1 MADEAKKKE
10 KGKLATWLNT
20 KVDELKIK
28 ILSKSACAAC
38 HVKSACTMSDM
49 TEKILTIPKPQNR
62 DFQLMQRVNVSMKVS
77 QGNKAAI
84 LGYLLPFALM
94 MAVLFTLIGCGLGE
108 GLSALCSLAAL
119 IPYYIMLYLRRDKLK
134 KQFDYEIE

>member
-1 MADEAKKKE
+1 MSNETISHEGIITEIGD
-10 KGKLATWLNT
+10 
-20 KVDELKIK
+20 DELKIK

-38 HVKSACTMSDM
+38 HAKSACTMSDM
-49 TEKILTIPKPQNR
+49 AEKILTVPKPQNR

-108 GLSALCSLAAL
+108 GLSALCCLAAL
-119 IPYYIMLYLRRDKLK
+119 IPYYIILYLRRDKLK

>member
-1 MADEAKKKE
+1 
-10 KGKLATWLNT
+10 
-20 KVDELKIK
+20 
-28 ILSKSACAAC
+28 
-38 HVKSACTMSDM
+38 MSDM
-49 TEKILTIPKPQNR
+49 AEKILTIPKPQNR

-108 GLSALCSLAAL
+108 GLSALCSIAAL
-119 IPYYIMLYLRRDKLK
+119 IPYYIILYLRRDNLK

>member
-1 MADEAKKKE
+1 MNNETITHEGIITKIGDEVLE
-10 KGKLATWLNT
+10 
-20 KVDELKIK
+20 IR

-38 HVKSACTMSDM
+38 HAQSACSMSDM
-49 TEKILTIPKPQNR
+49 KEKILTVPRPKNH
-62 DFQLMQRVNVSMKVS
+62 DFQLMQKVNVKMKVS

-84 LGYLLPFALM
+84 LGYLLPFILM

-108 GLSALCSLAAL
+108 GLSALCSIAAL
-119 IPYYIMLYLRRDKLK
+119 IPYYIILYMRRDKLK

>member
-1 MADEAKKKE
+1 MSNETISHEGIITEIGD
-10 KGKLATWLNT
+10 
-20 KVDELKIK
+20 DELKIK

-38 HVKSACTMSDM
+38 HAKSACTMSDM
-49 TEKILTIPKPQNR
+49 AEKILTVPKPQNR

-119 IPYYIMLYLRRDKLK
+119 ILYYIILYLRRDKLK

>member
-1 MADEAKKKE
+1 MSNETISHEGVITEIND
-10 KGKLATWLNT
+10 
-20 KVDELKIK
+20 DELKIK

-38 HVKSACTMSDM
+38 HAKSACTMSDM
-49 TEKILTIPKPQNR
+49 AEKILTVPKPQNR

-84 LGYLLPFALM
+84 LGYLLPFILM

-119 IPYYIMLYLRRDKLK
+119 IPYYIILYLRRDKLK

>member
-1 MADEAKKKE
+1 MSNETISHEGIITEIGD
-10 KGKLATWLNT
+10 
-20 KVDELKIK
+20 DELKIK

-38 HVKSACTMSDM
+38 HAKSACTMSDM
-49 TEKILTIPKPQNR
+49 AEKILTVPKPQNR

-84 LGYLLPFALM
+84 LGYLLPFILM

-108 GLSALCSLAAL
+108 GLSALCSIAAL
-119 IPYYIMLYLRRDKLK
+119 IPYYIILYLRRDKLK
-134 KQFDYEIE
+134 KQFEYEIE

>member
-1 MADEAKKKE
+1 MSNETISHEGIITEIGD
-10 KGKLATWLNT
+10 
-20 KVDELKIK
+20 DELKIK

-38 HVKSACTMSDM
+38 HAKSACTMSDM
-49 TEKILTIPKPQNR
+49 AEKILTVPKPQNR
-62 DFQLMQRVNVSMKVS
+62 DFQLMPRVNVSMKVS
-77 QGNKAAI
+77 QGNKAAF

-94 MAVLFTLIGCGLGE
+94 MAVLFSLIGCGLGE

-119 IPYYIMLYLRRDKLK
+119 IPYYIILYLRRDKLK

>member
-1 MADEAKKKE
+1 MSNETISHEGIITEIGDE
-10 KGKLATWLNT
+10 
-20 KVDELKIK
+20 ELKIK

-38 HVKSACTMSDM
+38 HAKSACTMSDM
-49 TEKILTIPKPQNR
+49 AEKILTIPKPQNR

-134 KQFDYEIE
+134 KQFDYEIK

>member
-1 MADEAKKKE
+1 MSNETISHEGIITEIGD
-10 KGKLATWLNT
+10 
-20 KVDELKIK
+20 DELKIK

-38 HVKSACTMSDM
+38 HAKSACTMSDM
-49 TEKILTIPKPQNR
+49 AEKILTIPKPQNR

-94 MAVLFTLIGCGLGE
+94 MAVLFSLIGCGLGE

-119 IPYYIMLYLRRDKLK
+119 IPYYIILYLRRDKLK

>member
-1 MADEAKKKE
+1 MSNETISHEGIITEIGD
-10 KGKLATWLNT
+10 
-20 KVDELKIK
+20 DELKIK

-38 HVKSACTMSDM
+38 HAKSACTMSDM
-49 TEKILTIPKPQNR
+49 AEKILTVPKPQNR

-94 MAVLFTLIGCGLGE
+94 MAVLFSLIGCGLGE

-119 IPYYIMLYLRRDKLK
+119 IPYYIILYLRRDKLK

>member
-1 MADEAKKKE
+1 MSNETISHEGIITEIGD
-10 KGKLATWLNT
+10 
-20 KVDELKIK
+20 DELKIK

-38 HVKSACTMSDM
+38 HAKSACTMSDM
-49 TEKILTIPKPQNR
+49 AEKILTVPKPQNR

-77 QGNKAAI
+77 QGNKAAF

-119 IPYYIMLYLRRDKLK
+119 IPYYIILYLRRDKLK

>member
-1 MADEAKKKE
+1 MSNETISHEGIITEIGD
-10 KGKLATWLNT
+10 
-20 KVDELKIK
+20 DELKIK

-38 HVKSACTMSDM
+38 HAKSACTMSDM
-49 TEKILTIPKPQNR
+49 AEKILTVPKPQNR

-119 IPYYIMLYLRRDKLK
+119 IPYYIILYLRRDKLK

>member
-1 MADEAKKKE
+1 MSNETISHEGIITEIGDE
-10 KGKLATWLNT
+10 
-20 KVDELKIK
+20 ELKIK

-38 HVKSACTMSDM
+38 HAKSACTMSDM
-49 TEKILTIPKPQNR
+49 AEKILTVPKPQNR

-119 IPYYIMLYLRRDKLK
+119 IPYYIILYLRRDKLK

>member
-1 MADEAKKKE
+1 MSNETISHEGIITEIGDE
-10 KGKLATWLNT
+10 
-20 KVDELKIK
+20 ELKIK

-38 HVKSACTMSDM
+38 HAKSACTMSDM
-49 TEKILTIPKPQNR
+49 AEKILTVPKPQNR

>member
-1 MADEAKKKE
+1 MSNETISHEGIITEIGD
-10 KGKLATWLNT
+10 
-20 KVDELKIK
+20 DELKIK

-38 HVKSACTMSDM
+38 HAKSACTMSDM
-49 TEKILTIPKPQNR
+49 AEKILTVPKPQNR

-94 MAVLFTLIGCGLGE
+94 IAVLFTLIGCGLGE

-119 IPYYIMLYLRRDKLK
+119 IPYYIILYLRRDKLK

>member
-1 MADEAKKKE
+1 MSNETISHEGIITEIGD
-10 KGKLATWLNT
+10 
-20 KVDELKIK
+20 DELKIK

-38 HVKSACTMSDM
+38 HAKSACTMSDM
-49 TEKILTIPKPQNR
+49 TEKILTVPKPQNR

-119 IPYYIMLYLRRDKLK
+119 IPYYIILYLRRDKLK

>member
-1 MADEAKKKE
+1 MNNETISHEGIITEIGDE
-10 KGKLATWLNT
+10 
-20 KVDELKIK
+20 ELKIK

-38 HVKSACTMSDM
+38 HAKSACTMSDM
-49 TEKILTIPKPQNR
+49 AEKILTVPKPQNR

-119 IPYYIMLYLRRDKLK
+119 IPYYIILYLRRDKLK

>member
-1 MADEAKKKE
+1 MSNETISHEGIITEIGD
-10 KGKLATWLNT
+10 
-20 KVDELKIK
+20 DELKIK

-38 HVKSACTMSDM
+38 HAKSACTMSDM
-49 TEKILTIPKPQNR
+49 AEKILTVPKPQNR

>member
-1 MADEAKKKE
+1 MSSETISHEGIITEIGD
-10 KGKLATWLNT
+10 
-20 KVDELKIK
+20 DELKIK

-38 HVKSACTMSDM
+38 HAKSACTMSDM
-49 TEKILTIPKPQNR
+49 AEKILTVPKPQNR

-119 IPYYIMLYLRRDKLK
+119 IPYYIILYLRRDKLK